1 MRDEEDVRKTA
12 CLTHDGVMEW
22 VVIRFKLCNT
32 PSTFKL
38 MMNGILRE
46 FLHRLVPVYL
56 DDVLAYKRTL

>member
-12 CLTHDGVMEW
+12 FQTHYGVMEW
-22 VVIRFKLCNT
+22 VAIRFKLCNT

-46 FLHRLVPVYL
+46 FLH
-56 DDVLAYKRTL
+56 